1 MPNYWDADALL
12 YVRRGMGNINMI
24 TSDHDKQES
33 HGLRKG
39 DVIRVPA
46 GTMVYIVNNNSEI
59 LTIVALLKTTSP
71 PGQFKEYYGAGGAVP
86 PSFYRTFSND
96 LLEAAFNTDREKI
109 EKLFEK
115 QKEGPFLKA
124 TSKQLSGIGR
134 EGSTSTHWPFGS
146 GSVDSPF
153 NLHEKSPAS
162 FNGYGQLREVDR
174 NEYRQL
180 KDLDVMVSFLNLT
193 MGSMMAPFYN
203 TKSTTISL
211 VTRGRG
217 YIELACPHHPTGQGE
232 NDDNT
237 LGDYRKV
244 EADLHPGM
252 VFVTMTGHPI
262 IIVANEG
269 KNLEVLTFVISP
281 EMNKMNFLA
290 GKNNLLNQLDD
301 SAKILSFHQSA
312 DEVNHVLNSQD
323 LEVFFPG
330 PELRKQS
337 GKHDGRK
344 QRPIATIL
352 DLVGF

>member
-1 MPNYWDADALL
+1 MTGEREGGRREAEEEEEALMELQRCQQKCRREQSYDLAEKIQCEVRCAEEYKWRGGEGGLSSNKRGEVGEKQGFDFVFDKEDFNHRVDSRYGSITVLERFDVLSHLLQGIMDYRLAEIVVAPTTFVMPNYWDADALL

-193 MGSMMAPFYN
+193 MVIRSICVG
-203 TKSTTISL
+203 
-211 VTRGRG
+211 
-217 YIELACPHHPTGQGE
+217 
-232 NDDNT
+232 
-237 LGDYRKV
+237 
-244 EADLHPGM
+244 
-252 VFVTMTGHPI
+252 
-262 IIVANEG
+262 IIVYMA
-269 KNLEVLTFVISP
+269 I
-281 EMNKMNFLA
+281 A
-290 GKNNLLNQLDD
+290 GSD
-301 SAKILSFHQSA
+301 
-312 DEVNHVLNSQD
+312 
-323 LEVFFPG
+323 
-330 PELRKQS
+330 R
-337 GKHDGRK
+337 
-344 QRPIATIL
+344 
-352 DLVGF
+352 